1 LGKGGDVMKKRKT
14 SMEMIIKLVRAITS
28 LLRVLA
34 EILRL
39 FH

>member
-1 LGKGGDVMKKRKT
+1 MKKKKT
-14 SMEMIIKLVRAITS
+14 RTEMIIKLVRAITS

>member
-1 LGKGGDVMKKRKT
+1 MKKKEA
-14 SMEMIIKLVRAITS
+14 SMEMIIKLARAITS

-39 FH
+39 FF